1 MARPPWRPS
10 CSPRALRT
18 RAELLRTART
28 FFAERDVLEVQTPV
42 VGSHTVTDPAI
53 ESMELAPPPPGGAA
67 SAPRRFL
74 QTSPEYHMK
83 RLLAAGAPSIYAV
96 APAFRAG
103 ERGAWHNP
111 EFTLVEWYRLGY
123 DDRQLMTE
131 VAELVNALLGPAEY
145 VRRDYA
151 ELVASVGAGDSGT
164 ELAQARRLG
173 LRGGDGGDA
182 SDADDA
188 ADFLLARAIATL
200 DAERV
205 FVTGYPARQAALARL
220 RPNGTAAR
228 FELVVNGLE
237 IANGYHELADADEL
251 RQRMAT
257 DGERRRRRG
266 QRTVTADPLLLA
278 AHRRGLP
285 DCAGVALGFDRVV
298 ALKLGAKSV
307 AETLTF
313 DWERA

>member
-1 MARPPWRPS
+1 MAHPPWRPS

-53 ESMELAPPPPGGAA
+53 ESMELAPPPPGETA

-123 DDRQLMTE
+123 DARQLMNE
-131 VAELVNALLGPAEY
+131 VAELVNALLGPADY

-151 ELVASVGAGDSGT
+151 GLVAGVGAGDDGAGDGGA

-173 LRGGDGGDA
+173 LRGGDA
-182 SDADDA
+182 EDA
-188 ADFLLARAIATL
+188 ADFLLSRAIAAL

-205 FVTGYPARQAALARL
+205 FVTDYPARQAALARL

-237 IANGYHELADADEL
+237 IANGYHELADTDEL
-251 RQRMAT
+251 RRRMAT

-266 QRTVTADPLLLA
+266 QRAVTADPLLLA

-307 AETLTF
+307 AEALTF

>member
-28 FFAERDVLEVQTPV
+28 FFAERDVLEVQTPI

-53 ESMELAPPPPGGAA
+53 ESMELAPPLPGGAA

-123 DDRQLMTE
+123 DARRLMTE

-173 LRGGDGGDA
+173 LRGGD
-182 SDADDA
+182 ADDA
-188 ADFLLARAIATL
+188 ADFLLARAVATL

-278 AHRRGLP
+278 AHRHGLP